1 MSSKGLSEYEINF
14 MLGCVDQEK
23 LAYAVLDEEVHADG
37 MIHHVQEM
45 NRMWGG
51 YDGLLTFF
59 RLCKESP
66 ILARRFLK
74 DFRETGQNKFVHISD
89 FDEDYTEEQWRKE
102 MSE

>member
-1 MSSKGLSEYEINF
+1 MSNRGLSEYETNF
-14 MLGCVDQEK
+14 MLGYVDQDT
-23 LAYAVLDEEVHADG
+23 LAYAVLNEEVHADG

-66 ILARRFLK
+66 TLARRFLK
-74 DFRETGQNKFVHISD
+74 DYREIGQNKSVHIHD